1 MIGNTNLSF
10 FMVAIVT
17 VKPSWVFP
25 FVLFIVVGYQ
35 RPVSAVAAKWSRSV
49 NSASLPQ

>member
-1 MIGNTNLSF
+1 MIDNTDLSF
-10 FMVAIVT
+10 FVVVIVT

-25 FVLFIVVGYQ
+25 FVLFIEVGCR
-35 RPVSAVAAKWSRSV
+35 RPVSAAVAKWSRWV